1 MWFDILVLVT
11 FFSVLGEEIARGGK
25 AISPTRLV
33 WLIAVGLFSFAV
45 PIILDRFGIPHTTLA
60 SILVLLVIVN
70 VAFIVPA
77 IIAQA
82 VIASF
87 VSGFLLAL
95 VVEYLPSFTP
105 HGSQL
110 YPMFRPIAHQ
120 GYVLTKP
127 FVDKYIALLKSKIA
141 GINNIDPSKVKPTLP
156 GKGSGGSVK
165 PTLP

>member
-11 FFSVLGEEIARGGK
+11 FFSVLGEEVARGGK

-33 WLIAVGLFSFAV
+33 WLIAVGLFAFAV
-45 PIILDRFGIPHTTLA
+45 PIVLDRFGIPHTALA
-60 SILVLLVIVN
+60 VVMVLLIIVN

-82 VIASF
+82 VIAAF

-105 HGSQL
+105 QGSQF
-110 YPMFRPIAHQ
+110 YPIFKPLAHQ

-127 FVDKYIALLKSKIA
+127 FVDKYLAVLKSKIVD
-141 GINNIDPSKVKPTLP
+141 IKNIDPSKVKPTLP
-156 GKGSGGSVK
+156 GKGSGGSVT